1 MIKENLVDAMVH
13 CHTQF
18 RCAKLHSS
26 SRARIHAHTHH
37 TRIASQRLSRHSLSS
52 YSMTFFA
59 IIQHVAD
66 LDFPDRWPSLLPKI
80 VATIS
85 APDAARCYGG
95 LMALLALAQNYGCAT
110 LRGNGCVCV
119 SVSVSV

>member
-1 MIKENLVDAMVH
+1 
-13 CHTQF
+13 
-18 RCAKLHSS
+18 
-26 SRARIHAHTHH
+26 
-37 TRIASQRLSRHSLSS
+37 
-52 YSMTFFA
+52 MTFFA

-95 LMALLALAQNYGCAT
+95 LMALLALAQNYGCAI
-110 LRGNGCVCV
+110 LRVNGLSVCVC
-119 SVSVSV
+119 

>member
-1 MIKENLVDAMVH
+1 
-13 CHTQF
+13 
-18 RCAKLHSS
+18 
-26 SRARIHAHTHH
+26 
-37 TRIASQRLSRHSLSS
+37 
-52 YSMTFFA
+52 MTFFA

-95 LMALLALAQNYGCAT
+95 LMALLALAQNYGCVVSLA
-110 LRGNGCVCV
+110 CAEVCV
-119 SVSVSV
+119 RGAWCACACGLCLCVRVCSSVLVQG